1 MDLKNRGSF
10 GSKIGIIA
18 AAAGSAIGLGNIWKF
33 PYITGV
39 HGGAA
44 FLIVYLVC
52 IAVVGVTVMLA
63 EFILGRMT
71 QRNGVSAFKA
81 LAPKTS
87 WYLVGFLGI
96 LAGFFILSFY
106 SVVAGWTVDYIF
118 KAASGAFSGKSAA
131 EIGGIFGGFIS
142 NDWTPI
148 AWHFVFMLFSAG
160 VIVMGVQKGIEKT
173 AKILMPL
180 LLVILLILCV
190 RAVTLPGASK
200 GLAFL
205 FSPNWGNLSGEAIL
219 VALGHAFFS
228 LSLGMGTMLIYG
240 SYIQKKENLGMI
252 AVQVSAADTVIAIL
266 AGVAIFPAVFAFGI
280 EPGAGPGLVF
290 VTLPNVFN
298 QMPGG
303 QFFCFLFFVLLALA
317 ALTSAV
323 SILECLVSYVI
334 EERGVPRKKA
344 TIYMATAC
352 FLIGIP
358 CSLSMGSMSDIHFLP
373 GKTFFDALD
382 YLSANW
388 FLPLGGMFISYFV
401 GWKLDKKALVKEL
414 SSDGKY
420 SVAYL
425 PLFVFICKFIAPVII
440 FVVFLHGLGAF

>member
-1 MDLKNRGSF
+1 MCKKE
-10 GSKIGIIA
+10 SKKQ
-18 AAAGSAIGLGNIWKF
+18 L
-33 PYITGV
+33 
-39 HGGAA
+39 
-44 FLIVYLVC
+44 
-52 IAVVGVTVMLA
+52 
-63 EFILGRMT
+63 
-71 QRNGVSAFKA
+71 
-81 LAPKTS
+81 
-87 WYLVGFLGI
+87 
-96 LAGFFILSFY
+96 
-106 SVVAGWTVDYIF
+106 
-118 KAASGAFSGKSAA
+118 
-131 EIGGIFGGFIS
+131 
-142 NDWTPI
+142 
-148 AWHFVFMLFSAG
+148 
-160 VIVMGVQKGIEKT
+160 
-173 AKILMPL
+173 LMPL